1 MTKQE
6 FIDRLRAALNG
17 RIPTAQVTDT
27 INYYE
32 EYIITEI
39 RKGRTESDVMD
50 SLGDP
55 RLIAKTIIQTSA
67 GADGYAGGAES
78 SGASYQGGQYS
89 SDNFYNTGYNNAG
102 YRNAYENDGYY
113 DNNSSKKNTKLP
125 GWLSLI
131 IFIIIAFVVIVILF
145 NVLSFFAPLIIVMAS
160 VILMVKLFRDWL
172 N

>member
-39 RKGRTESDVMD
+39 RKGRTESEVMD

-55 RLIAKTIIQTSA
+55 RLIAKTIIQTSSD
-67 GADGYAGGAES
+67 ADGYAGSGES
-78 SGASYQGGQYS
+78 SGTFYQGGQYS
-89 SDNFYNTGYNNAG
+89 SDSSYNTGYGNAG
-102 YRNAYENDGYY
+102 YGNSYNNDGYY
-113 DNNSSKKNTKLP
+113 DNSSDRRHTRLP

-131 IFIIIAFVVIVILF
+131 IFIIIAIVVVVIIF
-145 NVLSFFAPLIIVMAS
+145 NVLSIFAPLIIVMAS